1 MSTDLEVK
9 PSLSG
14 LRPEC
19 LSFPE
24 VLAQSIANI
33 APTVTPT
40 VNAALVF
47 ATAGVGTW
55 LTFVFATIGLTF
67 VGININQFA
76 RRSAS
81 PGSLYAYITRGLG
94 PIAGV
99 LTGWA
104 LVLAYLLTA
113 MAVTCGFANY
123 SQVLLSMVGI
133 SPSIGLTIFLI
144 AICVGSAWYVGY
156 KDIELSTIVMLA
168 VEAASVGLIIILALI
183 VVAKKGTVI
192 DPAQLSLQGAN
203 SGGIVT
209 GLVLAVF
216 SYVGFES
223 ATTLGDEA
231 KSPLRSIPRAV
242 IISTVISGLFF
253 IVLSYIEVL
262 GFQGAPVAFNKSEA
276 PLNDLAKFA
285 GVTFFGALISLGAMV
300 SLFACALAS
309 LNAGARIFFSMGRHG
324 IFHNFV
330 GQAHGTNETP
340 HVAITITAVLTFL
353 APVLAISSGVKVL
366 EGYGYF
372 GTIATYGFLVAYILI
387 SIAAPVYL
395 YREHQLR
402 WSDVLFAALGVGFM
416 IIPVLGS
423 IGLPGS
429 SLFPTPAAPFNAFPY
444 WFLLYMAIGAGWF
457 LFLRFRSPEIIQEME
472 NDIEATHTRFSDMK
486 KV

>member
-262 GFQGAPVAFNKSEA
+262 GFQGAPVVFNKSEA

-429 SLFPTPAAPFNAFPY
+429 SLFPTPVAPFNAFPY